1 MSTTNVCQ
9 CSYKRIL
16 SLLAV
21 FSNKYT
27 NLRTSHAFYH
37 VLSRSRDNPDFVSGF
52 IFKAR
57 LNDWWGGEH
66 AAGGASFYKTLTDR
80 KITNNHRMSDKKMN
94 RIRK

>member
-1 MSTTNVCQ
+1 MCASVPINAF
-9 CSYKRIL
+9 

-52 IFKAR
+52 IFKAK
-57 LNDWWGGEH
+57 LTIGG
-66 AAGGASFYKTLTDR
+66 GGKTLR
-80 KITNNHRMSDKKMN
+80 VERRFIKL
-94 RIRK
+94 